1 MSSRGAEFENRNNT
15 DFSANSNA
23 TAVTEGDVRRLLS
36 ALERIGV
43 SNGSLGGRPKRCQK
57 FSDRIASSRC

>member
-15 DFSANSNA
+15 DFGGNSNA
-23 TAVTEGDVRRLLS
+23 TAVTEGGVRRLLS
-36 ALERIGV
+36 TLERIGV
-43 SNGSLGGRPKRCQK
+43 SNGSLSGRPKRCQK